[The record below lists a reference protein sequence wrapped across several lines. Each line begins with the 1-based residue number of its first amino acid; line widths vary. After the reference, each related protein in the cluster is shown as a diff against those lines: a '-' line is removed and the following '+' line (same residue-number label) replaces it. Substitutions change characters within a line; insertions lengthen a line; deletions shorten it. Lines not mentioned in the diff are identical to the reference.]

1 MPSSAPPTPSP
12 RNRTY
17 YAGDLRRDLIDAAL
31 AAVVE
36 SGPANVSLRDLAR
49 RLGVSHAAPK
59 NHFADKKALFT
70 TLATEAHRRLA
81 GYIDDAVDALP
92 DGDAMRRLVAGGRA
106 YLRFA
111 RENPGYFAVM
121 WQEDVQDR
129 SDPAL
134 VEASARTFGPLVGLA
149 AEVSAGPA
157 GVLAGQDPVRVA
169 LVAWA
174 FAHGVADLSAGGAL
188 DDLPGS
194 ADPARRDEEMLD
206 LVESMFRR
214 AAT

>member
-1 MPSSAPPTPSP
+1 MPSSTPPTPSP

-17 YAGDLRRDLIDAAL
+17 YAGDLRRDLIEAAL

-36 SGPANVSLRDLAR
+36 SGPANVSLRDLSR

-81 GYIDDAVDALP
+81 GYIDDAVDAVP
-92 DGDAMRRLVAGGRA
+92 DGDPMRRLVAGGRA

-111 RENPGYFAVM
+111 RENPGHFAVM

-134 VEASARTFGPLVGLA
+134 VEASARTFGPLVALA
-149 AEVSAGPA
+149 AEVGGG

-194 ADPARRDEEMLD
+194 DDPTRRDGEMLD
-206 LVESMFRR
+206 LVEAMFRR